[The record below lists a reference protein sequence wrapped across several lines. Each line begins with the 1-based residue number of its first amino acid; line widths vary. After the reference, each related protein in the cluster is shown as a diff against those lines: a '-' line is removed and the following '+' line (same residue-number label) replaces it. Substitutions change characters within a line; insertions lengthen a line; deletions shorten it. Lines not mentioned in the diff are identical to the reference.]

1 MRSIVVMARTRAELD
16 AAPNEALSASFAGTR
31 SSLGDCIR
39 MNIAIAM
46 LGYLAAAAA
55 LAGGLAGG
63 VVLLTRPGDARSA
76 AAPQRVAPIPP
87 RIADS
92 IERRKP
98 IPQPPAAP
106 LAVAKQIE
114 VGPIMQH
121 ANVALTPTLPVKS
134 AHRQQPPPPKKR
146 RKQPTPQASPAAFE
160 QGASIAS
167 TVTTARSD
175 NPY

>member
-1 MRSIVVMARTRAELD
+1 MARRMKAQQS
-16 AAPNEALSASFAGTR
+16 LSASFAGTR
-31 SSLGDCIR
+31 SSPGDCFV

-55 LAGGLAGG
+55 LAGGLTGG
-63 VVLLTRPGDARSA
+63 VVLLARPGDAQSA
-76 AAPQRVAPIPP
+76 AAPRRAAPIPP

-106 LAVAKQIE
+106 LAVAKQVE
-114 VGPIMQH
+114 VGPIMQD

-134 AHRQQPPPPKKR
+134 VHRQQPPPPKKR
-146 RKQPTPQASPAAFE
+146 RKQPTPQASAAAFE
-160 QGASIAS
+160 QGTSTASA
-167 TVTTARSD
+167 VTTARSD

>member
-1 MRSIVVMARTRAELD
+1 MWMPRRMRAQQS
-16 AAPNEALSASFAGTR
+16 LSASFAGTCSR
-31 SSLGDCIR
+31 LGDCFL

-55 LAGGLAGG
+55 LAAGLAGG
-63 VVLLTRPGDARSA
+63 VVLLARPGDAQSA

-106 LAVAKQIE
+106 IAVAKQVE
-114 VGPIMQH
+114 VGPIMQD
-121 ANVALTPTLPVKS
+121 ANVALAPTLPLKS
-134 AHRQQPPPPKKR
+134 VHRQQPPPPKKR
-146 RKQPTPQASPAAFE
+146 RKQSTPQVSAAAFV
-160 QGASIAS
+160 QGASTPS

>member
-1 MRSIVVMARTRAELD
+1 
-16 AAPNEALSASFAGTR
+16 
-31 SSLGDCIR
+31 

-55 LAGGLAGG
+55 LAGGLTGG
-63 VVLLTRPGDARSA
+63 VVLLARPGDAQSA

-106 LAVAKQIE
+106 LAVAKQVE
-114 VGPIMQH
+114 VGPTMQE
-121 ANVALTPTLPVKS
+121 AKVALSRTPMKFVVREL
-134 AHRQQPPPPKKR
+134 PPPPKKR
-146 RKQPTPQASPAAFE
+146 RKQSTQQASTAAFE
-160 QGASIAS
+160 QGPSTASA
-167 TVTTARSD
+167 VTTARSD